1 MARSS
6 LFAVIGLLVASIGF
20 PAMAA
25 LPSSQVWQF
34 MAAGP
39 FDLNSP
45 YTGHD
50 SPAFLN
56 GYVGDTANAW
66 NRMSGAQVQN
76 VAYSIM
82 NDGLTRAAGD
92 NTYGIRSADRA
103 TPTGAVVYSNTTGS
117 ALGIGMDMTTALK
130 TGVWLGYNTTG
141 NIGLTYQKTALRP
154 KTIMQSCLVGQGI
167 QQADDMAVRFT
178 GFQPGNYRVF
188 VVATSPTD
196 INWLQDISIG
206 TNITATQADKVR
218 LGGDTASYS
227 DYRPQN
233 NWVSG
238 TNYTAK
244 TITVNSAADWITVI
258 SGAVTQQDGTAI
270 NPWQTGTTY
279 WGYPALNA
287 IQIVKLVTGDADL
300 NGKVDFQDY
309 LALESSFG
317 NTVTHGTGADFD
329 NNGVIDFQDYLAL
342 ESNFGAGAVVETPE
356 PMTLS
361 LLGLGGLAL
370 IRRRK

>member
-6 LFAVIGLLVASIGF
+6 LFAVIGLLVASIAF

-25 LPSSQVWQF
+25 LPASQVWQF

-56 GYVGDTANAW
+56 GYVGTTANAW
-66 NRMSGAQVQN
+66 NRMSGAQVNN
-76 VAYSIM
+76 VGYSIM

-92 NTYGIRSADRA
+92 NTFGIRTADAA
-103 TPTGAVVYSNTTGS
+103 TPTGAAVWSNPSGA

-130 TGVWLGYNTTG
+130 TGVWQGYDGVG
-141 NIGLTYQKTALRP
+141 NIGLTFKNTSTRT
-154 KTIMQSCLVGQGI
+154 KTIMQTCIVGQGI
-167 QQADDMAVRFT
+167 QQSDDMAVRFN

-188 VVATSPTD
+188 VVSCSSSG
-196 INWLQDISIG
+196 INWLSDISIG
-206 TNITATQADKVR
+206 TNITSTQSDVVR
-218 LGGDTASYS
+218 LGYDSPTFVGGT
-227 DYRPQN
+227 PEN

-238 TNYTAK
+238 KNYTAK
-244 TITVNSAADWITVI
+244 TITVNSMADWITVV
-258 SGAVTQQDGTAI
+258 SGAVTQPTIGALNPNQTAV
-270 NPWQTGTTY
+270 TY

-287 IQIVKLVTGDADL
+287 IQIVKLVPGDADL
-300 NGKVDFQDY
+300 NGKVNFDDY
-309 LALESSFG
+309 LVLESSFG
-317 NTVTHGTGADFD
+317 TNVEHGTGADF
-329 NNGVIDFQDYLAL
+329 NNDGAVNFDDYLKL
-342 ESNFGAGAVVETPE
+342 EANFGTGAAVPE
-356 PMTLS
+356 PMTMS

-370 IRRRK
+370 IRRR